1 WAFFIFVT
9 VHSLTLFPKFKNL
22 KSYVHISEKF
32 TYNKEDTKE
41 SPQSTSLLLLVLYGK
56 YTISSIASDRLGCL
70 LRHQVFGI
78 PLHRYRSIF
87 TVRGINMN
95 YTYIVQC
102 SDGTFYTGWTNDLS
116 QRLNAH
122 NSRKGA
128 KYTRNRTPVV
138 LVYYEAFL
146 TRQEA
151 MKREYSIKQLSR
163 KEKLALINF

>member
-1 WAFFIFVT
+1 
-9 VHSLTLFPKFKNL
+9 
-22 KSYVHISEKF
+22 
-32 TYNKEDTKE
+32 
-41 SPQSTSLLLLVLYGK
+41 
-56 YTISSIASDRLGCL
+56 
-70 LRHQVFGI
+70 
-78 PLHRYRSIF
+78 
-87 TVRGINMN
+87 MN

-122 NSRKGA
+122 NSGKGA
-128 KYTRNRTPVV
+128 KYTRIRSPVV

-163 KEKLALINF
+163 KEKLTLINF